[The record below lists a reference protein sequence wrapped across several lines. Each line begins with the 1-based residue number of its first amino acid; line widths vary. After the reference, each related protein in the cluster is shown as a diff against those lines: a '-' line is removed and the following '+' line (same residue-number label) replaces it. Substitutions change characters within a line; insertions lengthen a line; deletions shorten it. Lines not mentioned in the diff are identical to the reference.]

1 MSEPASEQTL
11 QQVGEFGLID
21 RVARTAQQGPAVLLG
36 PGDDAAL
43 VAAPDGRVVA
53 STDLLLEGRH
63 FRRDWSCGYDV
74 GRKAA
79 AQNLADMAA
88 MGAVPTALLVGLAAP
103 GDLPLAWA
111 RDLAAGLADECAPL
125 GASVAGGDT
134 TRGEVLMVAVTALGD
149 LCGRAP
155 VTRSGAHPGDVVA
168 LAGELGWSACGLEF
182 LRRGRADEA
191 PEEALSRHRVP
202 RPPYAAGPQAA
213 EAGASA
219 MLDVSDGLLAD
230 AGHIARESGVT
241 IDLDREWAE
250 SSVPP
255 QLRAA
260 GELLGV
266 DPLEWVLTGGED
278 HPLVACFPADVPL
291 PPGWRAIGRVDEAG
305 TGISGA
311 VVTGAVRTGA
321 VTVGGKSWVG
331 ARGWDHFA

>member
-1 MSEPASEQTL
+1 M
-11 QQVGEFGLID
+11 GEFGLID

-36 PGDDAAL
+36 PGDDAAV

-63 FRRDWSCGYDV
+63 FRRDWSAAYHV

-134 TRGEVLMVAVTALGD
+134 TRGETLMVAVTALGD
-149 LCGRAP
+149 LRGLAP
-155 VTRSGAHPGDVVA
+155 VTRSGAHAGDVLA
-168 LAGELGWSACGLEF
+168 MAGESGWSACGLEF

-213 EAGASA
+213 AAGASA

-230 AGHIARESGVT
+230 AGHIARESGVA
-241 IDLDREWAE
+241 IDLDREWVETAVPAE
-250 SSVPP
+250 
-255 QLRAA
+255 LRAA

-278 HPLVACFPADVPL
+278 HALVACFPAGVPL
-291 PPGWRAIGRVDEAG
+291 PEGWRAIGRVDETDTAM
-305 TGISGA
+305 T
-311 VVTGAVRTGA
+311 RTGPTGPGPTGT

-331 ARGWDHFA
+331 VRGWDHFA

>member
-1 MSEPASEQTL
+1 MSEQGSEWTL

-21 RVARTAQQGPAVLLG
+21 RVARTAQQGAAVLLG
-36 PGDDAAL
+36 PGDDAAV
-43 VAAPDGRVVA
+43 VAASDGRVVA
-53 STDLLLEGRH
+53 STDLLLEGNH
-63 FRRDWSCGYDV
+63 FRRDWSTAYQV

-134 TRGEVLMVAVTALGD
+134 TRGEVLMLAVTALGD
-149 LCGRAP
+149 LRGRAP
-155 VTRSGAHPGDVVA
+155 VTRSGARPGDVVA
-168 LAGELGWSACGLEF
+168 LAGELGWSACGLEL
-182 LRRGRADEA
+182 LRRGRADEG
-191 PEEALSRHRVP
+191 PEEALSRHRTP

-213 EAGASA
+213 EAGATA

-230 AGHIARESGVT
+230 AGHIARESGVAL
-241 IDLDREWAE
+241 DLDREWAE
-250 SSVPP
+250 DSVSRE
-255 QLRAA
+255 LRAA
-260 GELLGV
+260 GERLGV

-278 HPLVACFPADVPL
+278 HALVACFPAGVRL
-291 PPGWRAIGRVDEAG
+291 PEGWRVIGRVDDAG
-305 TGISGA
+305 AGLTDAGP
-311 VVTGAVRTGA
+311 TGA